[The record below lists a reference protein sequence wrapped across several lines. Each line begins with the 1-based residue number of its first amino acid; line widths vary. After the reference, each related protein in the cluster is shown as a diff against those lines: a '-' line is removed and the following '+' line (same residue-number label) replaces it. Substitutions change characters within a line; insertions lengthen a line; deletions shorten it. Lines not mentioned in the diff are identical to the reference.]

1 MEVVAWKILVALSLS
16 QHSQTKKIISEVCE
30 CVQCTC
36 IHMYVYVFVQVF
48 LQLLPTILM
57 LSSDGSANTTSTSLP
72 ASLTAPSNNAIVF
85 VW

>member
-1 MEVVAWKILVALSLS
+1 MEDTCGFVTESAQSNKENHIRGSSVFSVHVS
-16 QHSQTKKIISEVCE
+16 T
-30 CVQCTC
+30 CTC
-36 IHMYVYVFVQVF
+36 MYVYVFVQVF

-72 ASLTAPSNNAIVF
+72 VSLTAPSNNAIVF